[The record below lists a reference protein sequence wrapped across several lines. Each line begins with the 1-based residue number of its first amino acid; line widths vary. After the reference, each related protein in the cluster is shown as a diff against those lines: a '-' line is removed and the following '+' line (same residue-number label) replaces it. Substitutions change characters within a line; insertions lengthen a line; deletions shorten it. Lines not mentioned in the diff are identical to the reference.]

1 LDDGGHRRRTGCVAH
16 GCVPMAEGD
25 AESREFPLC
34 APHAGYSDEEEAYT
48 ETKAEGN
55 QLFSKECLYCE
66 QEVRLMQGG
75 MPTSTSEF
83 TGRYIHIRK
92 RGGFG
97 GLLALDFVA
106 WRKFGRSPIWL
117 EFTSSEWGKA
127 QEVTA
132 SLSRTDLY
140 LIDLAECSER
150 RGVGTPITLMPN
162 TDKRKVIENC
172 AVQIREVADILLA
185 GSA

>member
-1 LDDGGHRRRTGCVAH
+1 
-16 GCVPMAEGD
+16 M
-25 AESREFPLC
+25 
-34 APHAGYSDEEEAYT
+34 
-48 ETKAEGN
+48 
-55 QLFSKECLYCE
+55 
-66 QEVRLMQGG
+66 
-75 MPTSTSEF
+75 
-83 TGRYIHIRK
+83 
-92 RGGFG
+92 
-97 GLLALDFVA
+97 DFVA

-140 LIDLAECSER
+140 LIDLAACFER
-150 RGVGTPITLMPN
+150 RGVGTPITLTPN
-162 TDKRKVIENC
+162 ADKRKVIENC